1 MGRPGLGRTWVGWVR
16 DRDRVVREGRGGRG
30 MGRGGRRRGMGGGGE
45 LMKGPV
51 GRRANGCG
59 WGGEGKGSVSGG
71 HTGTRNSYFNTLD
84 FLKENVEFSYRIYTV
99 NAHILFC
106 FTARSLNIFF

>member
-1 MGRPGLGRTWVGWVR
+1 MGKGTAKGV
-16 DRDRVVREGRGGRG
+16 RGGHWTP
-30 MGRGGRRRGMGGGGE
+30 
-45 LMKGPV
+45 GP
-51 GRRANGCG
+51 
-59 WGGEGKGSVSGG
+59 GG

-106 FTARSLNIFF
+106 YTARSLNIFF